1 MSLESQKHLTFLQ
14 LKIYRK
20 DKGRLITFPFFVM
33 SELTKK
39 HIIDLQIKHII
50 DLQIMDDGTMDTVVY
65 DSISRKTFRYDS
77 EFRFSFK
84 DDESFLKEI
93 EEEILEE
100 QIRTIDF

>member
-1 MSLESQKHLTFLQ
+1 
-14 LKIYRK
+14 
-20 DKGRLITFPFFVM
+20 M

-39 HIIDLQIKHII
+39 HIIDLQIV
-50 DLQIMDDGTMDTVVY
+50 DDGTMDTVVY

-93 EEEILEE
+93 QEEILIE
-100 QIRTIDF
+100 QIKTIDF

>member
-1 MSLESQKHLTFLQ
+1 
-14 LKIYRK
+14 
-20 DKGRLITFPFFVM
+20 M
-33 SELTKK
+33 SELTK
-39 HIIDLQIKHII
+39 KHII

-65 DSISRKTFRYDS
+65 DSVSGKTFRYDS

-93 EEEILEE
+93 EEEILIE

>member
-1 MSLESQKHLTFLQ
+1 MTEYVKVNGNVT
-14 LKIYRK
+14 
-20 DKGRLITFPFFVM
+20 
-33 SELTKK
+33 
-39 HIIDLQIKHII
+39 
-50 DLQIMDDGTMDTVVY
+50 TMDTVVY

>member
-1 MSLESQKHLTFLQ
+1 
-14 LKIYRK
+14 
-20 DKGRLITFPFFVM
+20 M
-33 SELTKK
+33 SELTK
-39 HIIDLQIKHII
+39 KHII

-65 DSISRKTFRYDS
+65 DSIRRKTFRYDS